1 MKQLE
6 EMSREELIQEII
18 ANSKHLKE
26 IEAAHKESEHR
37 RAELEK
43 QVELLEKAQK
53 SISNA
58 ETTMGKA
65 IPYLQELLNMKNRK
79 IAKFQNEIDEMEKES
94 HSRKN
99 NENLCPQPLA

>member
-1 MKQLE
+1 MKRLE

-26 IEAAHKESEHR
+26 IEAACKESEHR

-53 SISNA
+53 SIA
-58 ETTMGKA
+58 MLKPQWTKRYT
-65 IPYLQELLNMKNRK
+65 LLAG
-79 IAKFQNEIDEMEKES
+79 IA
-94 HSRKN
+94 
-99 NENLCPQPLA
+99 

>member
-26 IEAAHKESEHR
+26 IEAARKESEHR
-37 RAELEK
+37 RTELEK
-43 QVELLEKAQK
+43 QVELLEKAQE

-58 ETTMGKA
+58 ETEMSKA
-65 IPYLQELLNMKNRK
+65 IPYLQELLNMKDK
-79 IAKFQNEIDEMEKES
+79 K
-94 HSRKN
+94 
-99 NENLCPQPLA
+99 

>member
-26 IEAAHKESEHR
+26 IEAACKESEHR

-43 QVELLEKAQK
+43 QVELLEKAQE

-58 ETTMGKA
+58 KNGMSKA
-65 IPYLQELLNMKNRK
+65 IPYLQELLNMKDKK
-79 IAKFQNEIDEMEKES
+79 IAELQNEIGEMEKE
-94 HSRKN
+94 N
-99 NENLCPQPLA
+99 A

>member
-26 IEAAHKESEHR
+26 IEAACKESEHR
-37 RAELEK
+37 RTELEK
-43 QVELLEKAQK
+43 QVELLEKAQE

-58 ETTMGKA
+58 ETAMGKA
-65 IPYLQELLNMKNRK
+65 IPYLQELFNMKDKK
-79 IAKFQNEIDEMEKES
+79 IAKLQDETDEMEKES
-94 HSRKN
+94 HSHRDS
-99 NENLCPQPLA
+99 CS

>member
-1 MKQLE
+1 MKRLE

-26 IEAAHKESEHR
+26 IEAACKESEHR

-43 QVELLEKAQK
+43 QVELLEKAQE

-58 ETTMGKA
+58 ETAMGKA
-65 IPYLQELLNMKNRK
+65 IPYLQELFNMKDKK
-79 IAKFQNEIDEMEKES
+79 IAKLQDETDEMEKES
-94 HSRKN
+94 HSHRDS
-99 NENLCPQPLA
+99 CS